1 MDTDLTAGT
10 ADRSVV
16 VVGAGN
22 IGSHVLPLIGRMAE
36 VGFITIVDN
45 DVYEPKNL
53 ASQHINEGDFGKSK
67 AHAQAQRLRGLNAHL
82 RTWAIA
88 ESVENAPPGNL
99 RGDVILG
106 CLDSRESRRVV
117 HQVAWLLGVPFI
129 DAGVEPDG
137 LLARINVYRP
147 GPDSPCMECA
157 WDHGDYESLEQ
168 RHPCAGERE
177 TPAPTNAP
185 ASLGALAAALQ
196 AIECQKILAGDW
208 ARVAVGRQ
216 VLVDAATHRHF
227 VTSFRRNPHC
237 RFKHLTIEVEPVA
250 CDGSLSAL
258 FELGR
263 ERLDSGEVTL
273 GVLNKRFVR
282 EMACPDCLT
291 SIDTFCLEGRVKTLC
306 RKCGK
311 QMQPVG
317 MSILDSMSAEDAGP
331 AVMAG
336 PPGELGFRPGD
347 ILTLG
352 NTNTELHFE
361 VSKTL

>member
-10 ADRSVV
+10 AGRSVV

-22 IGSHVLPLIGRMAE
+22 IGSHVLPLIGRMPE
-36 VGFITIVDN
+36 VGSITIIDN

-53 ASQHINEGDFGKSK
+53 PGQHISEGDFGKSK
-67 AHAQAQRLRGLNAHL
+67 AHTQAQRMRGLNAHL

-88 ESVENAPPGNL
+88 ENVENVPPGNL

-117 HQVAWLLGVPFI
+117 HQVAWQLGVPFI

-137 LLARINVYRP
+137 LLARVNVYRP
-147 GPDSPCMECA
+147 GPNNPCMECA
-157 WDHGDYESLEQ
+157 WDHGDYELLEQ
-168 RHPCAGERE
+168 RHACASDRE

-196 AIECQKILAGDW
+196 AIECQKILACDW
-208 ARVAVGRQ
+208 AHVAVGRQ

-227 VTSFRRNPHC
+227 VTGFRRNPHC
-237 RFKHLTIEVEPVA
+237 RFNHLSIEVEPVA
-250 CDGSLSAL
+250 CDGPLSAL

-263 ERLDSGEVTL
+263 ERLGSGEVTL

-282 EMACPDCLT
+282 ELACLDCLT
-291 SIDTFCLEGRVKTLC
+291 SIDTFCLEGRVRRLC
-306 RKCGK
+306 RKCDE

-317 MSILDSMSAEDAGP
+317 MSMLVRMSVEDASS

-336 PPGELGFRPGD
+336 PLGQLGFRTGD
-347 ILTLG
+347 ILTFS

-361 VSKTL
+361 ISKPL